1 MLGGLGRIVV
11 DKINWLVAHGY
22 EVSLCNIE
30 RLDVKPAYNIDPRVK
45 LIRGDIST
53 EPGNALTALKGVL
66 KAISRVKEVINIEKP
81 DVIVNAHCPLITWI
95 LPFVY
100 HEIPKV
106 VEIHQSRQGLEV
118 FDRWALNGFSRWLHR
133 WSIRWIYSKYDKFVV
148 LTTGDQKAWNCKN
161 SIVIPNFSN
170 YSENKNVPTYI
181 ANNPNGNQ
189 IIMLARLVPQ
199 KRIDLMIDVWAKVAK
214 EFPDWHVKVLG
225 GEEYGS
231 PYASQLRNK
240 IASLGIGSSFFML
253 GAVPDVT
260 SELESSQLL
269 CLTSEYEGFGI
280 VLIEAML
287 KGIPVMAFEYVGV
300 HDVINDG
307 ECGYIVPFGNVD
319 AYAEKLKSLISSAE
333 KRMEFSDHGLEF
345 VKKFDK
351 SKVME
356 MWVELFTSLRVTQ

>member
-1 MLGGLGRIVV
+1 MFGGLGRIVV

-30 RLDVKPAYNIDPRVK
+30 RLDVKPAYEIDPRVK

-66 KAISRVKEVINIEKP
+66 KAVSRVKDIIRAEQP
-81 DVIVNAHCPLITWI
+81 DIIVNAHCPLVTWI
-95 LPFVY
+95 LPFVFCK
-100 HEIPKV
+100 IPKI

-133 WSIRWIYSKYDKFVV
+133 WSIKWIYSKYDKFVV

-161 SIVIPNFSN
+161 STVIPNFSN
-170 YSENKNVPTYI
+170 YSENKSVPSYI
-181 ANNPNGNQ
+181 VNNPNGNQ
-189 IIMLARLVPQ
+189 IIMIARLVPQ
-199 KRIDLMIDVWAKVAK
+199 KRIDLMIEVWAKVAK

-240 IASLGIGSSFFML
+240 ISSLGIESSFFMP
-253 GAVPDVT
+253 GAVSDVT

-287 KGIPVMAFEYVGV
+287 KGVPVMAFEYVGV
-300 HDVINDG
+300 QDIIEDG
-307 ECGYIVPFGNVD
+307 KDGYVVPFGDVD
-319 AYAEKLKSLISSAE
+319 AYAQKLKSLIVSKE
-333 KRMEFSDHGLEF
+333 KRIEFSKRAFES
-345 VKKFDK
+345 VEKFDK
-351 SKVME
+351 NEVMQK
-356 MWVELFTSLRVTQ
+356 WNDLFLNLSR